1 MATPMVL
8 VVITTTKHSKSCPM
22 EASLSEAFLVRK
34 ILNYLVKS
42 RNLLSL
48 GSHSPTVFYG
58 FSGEVPAAL
67 FDE

>member
-1 MATPMVL
+1 
-8 VVITTTKHSKSCPM
+8 M